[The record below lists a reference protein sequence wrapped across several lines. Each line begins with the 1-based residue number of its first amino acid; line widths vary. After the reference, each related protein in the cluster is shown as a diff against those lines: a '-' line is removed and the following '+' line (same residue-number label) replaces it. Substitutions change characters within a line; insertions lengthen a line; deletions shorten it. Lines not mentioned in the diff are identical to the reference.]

1 MNLELNEIFMI
12 IDKVKNTDLNT
23 FEYQDTDI
31 RIKIKN
37 TNSGVVQVNPDAFS
51 KAHTEKKPYA
61 ADMAQA
67 SEVRKEKPAG
77 FIEAPMVGTFYCAP
91 AEDEEP
97 FVSVG
102 DRVKKGQVV
111 GIIEAMKLMNE
122 IKAGMDGIIDEV
134 LVQNESLVEYGQPL
148 FRVVED

>member
-67 SEVRKEKPAG
+67 AEVREEKQES
-77 FIEAPMVGTFYCAP
+77 FIEAPMVGTFYRAP

-122 IKAGMDGIIDEV
+122 IKAGMDGIIEEV